1 MTNRTKLTILDDVNT
16 CELMRKIDLPDTGFI
31 FPADSVYQVIDTAIK
46 FSEDTNDVAM
56 THEVDT
62 ISISAKCSLTDC
74 KARAA
79 LIENLAAYIH
89 DLVEMEE
96 IRLIEKFLSNTFGT
110 EVLIQTVLIDTFTA
124 HVYFSYE
131 LPFSQYAFLADMLKS
146 KTRQFNGDVT
156 ILDNL
161 EVLTLEY
168 TLDFQNFDGLN
179 NLLPSA
185 WKSIFDDVDKLKTVI
200 AEVIR
205 YNLNLD

>member
-1 MTNRTKLTILDDVNT
+1 
-16 CELMRKIDLPDTGFI
+16 MRKIELPNTGFI

-46 FSEDTNDVAM
+46 YSEDTNNVAM
-56 THEVDT
+56 THEIDT

-74 KARAA
+74 KARVE
-79 LIENLAAYIH
+79 LIENLAAYIQ
-89 DLVEMEE
+89 DLLQVEE

-110 EVLIQTVLIDTFTA
+110 GVLIQTVLIDTFTA

-131 LPFSQYAFLADMLKS
+131 LPFNQYAFLADMLKS

-161 EVLTLEY
+161 ETITLEY

-185 WKSIFDDVDKLKTVI
+185 WKSIFSDVDKLKTVI

-205 YNLNLD
+205 YNLNLA